1 MLFASQ
7 KISSINFSFLDRP
20 PSKITSPM
28 NHIIL
33 FVDYFTPHIWGIE
46 QLFWDITKA
55 LLNQQYR
62 VSIVTSR
69 HSKLLQEKES
79 DKNLTI
85 YRVWSSRQNFRR
97 YSFIWGIRHREIIQS
112 STHIHTTTFTAAFPA
127 WILAYIYNKKI
138 SITIH
143 EVYKE
148 IRHILKWR
156 RGIFYRLYEV
166 VLVRLP
172 RDTIITPSQY
182 TQQSIL
188 QLHPRL
194 QSPLSVIYNQIDYH
208 FRSEKERNQ
217 TSLIQQKKTDWI
229 FIGRLWKEKWI
240 ETILKALPSIRQEI
254 PRFRLHIVSDP
265 SDKEKLMIDN
275 IIKELSIEQMII
287 WHNTIQDDKL
297 LRDLM
302 LSCAIGIVPS
312 ISEWF
317 CYTAVQMEAL
327 WLPIIASRTG
337 SLPEVLDH
345 QTTIFIPYWDREALS
360 KAVISFFHK
369 KQDSTRYT
377 IKKRF
382 SNTLLAYITIFSAK

>member
-1 MLFASQ
+1 
-7 KISSINFSFLDRP
+7 
-20 PSKITSPM
+20 M

-46 QLFWDITKA
+46 QLFWDITKT
-55 LLNQQYR
+55 LLSRHYK
-62 VSIVTSR
+62 VSIITS
-69 HSKLLQEKES
+69 HHNKSLQRKEL
-79 DKNLTI
+79 DNNLTI

-112 STHIHTTTFTAAFPA
+112 STHIHTTTFTAALPA
-127 WILAYIYNKKI
+127 RILAYIYNKKV

-148 IRHILKWR
+148 IRNTLKWR

-166 VLVRLP
+166 LLVRLP

-188 QLHPRL
+188 TLHPRL
-194 QSPLSVIYNQIDYH
+194 KSPLSIIYNQIDYQ
-208 FRSEKERNQ
+208 FRSEKERKQ
-217 TSLIQQKKTDWI
+217 TSLIKKKKTDWI

-240 ETILKALPSIRQEI
+240 ETILEALPSIRQKI
-254 PRFRLHIVSDP
+254 STFRLHIVSDP
-265 SDKEKLMIDN
+265 SDKDKSMIDN
-275 IIKELSIEQMII
+275 IIKRLSIEKMIV
-287 WHNTIQDDKL
+287 WHNTIQDENL
-297 LRDLM
+297 LKDLI

-345 QTTIFIPYWDREALS
+345 HTTMFIPYWDREALS
-360 KAVISFFHK
+360 KTVISFFQKEQYNNQH
-369 KQDSTRYT
+369 T

-382 SNTLLAYITIFSAK
+382 SNTLLAYIDIFDSK

>member
-1 MLFASQ
+1 
-7 KISSINFSFLDRP
+7 
-20 PSKITSPM
+20 M

-69 HSKLLQEKES
+69 HSELLPEKES

-127 WILAYIYNKKI
+127 RILAYIYNKKI

-166 VLVRLP
+166 VLIIRL
-172 RDTIITPSQY
+172 IIIFDLKKRETK
-182 TQQSIL
+182 
-188 QLHPRL
+188 H
-194 QSPLSVIYNQIDYH
+194 LSYNRKKQTEYLLDV
-208 FRSEKERNQ
+208 SEKKNE
-217 TSLIQQKKTDWI
+217 
-229 FIGRLWKEKWI
+229 
-240 ETILKALPSIRQEI
+240 
-254 PRFRLHIVSDP
+254 
-265 SDKEKLMIDN
+265 
-275 IIKELSIEQMII
+275 
-287 WHNTIQDDKL
+287 
-297 LRDLM
+297 
-302 LSCAIGIVPS
+302 
-312 ISEWF
+312 
-317 CYTAVQMEAL
+317 
-327 WLPIIASRTG
+327 
-337 SLPEVLDH
+337 
-345 QTTIFIPYWDREALS
+345 
-360 KAVISFFHK
+360 
-369 KQDSTRYT
+369 
-377 IKKRF
+377 
-382 SNTLLAYITIFSAK
+382 